1 MTLYELCR
9 KDVIDLGT
17 GANLGRVDD
26 LVFTEDDAKVTHL
39 ILYGRLKL
47 FGLLGREE
55 DVRIAWQ
62 DIRKIGSD
70 VLLVETKAVPVQKEK
85 KPLAFLRG

>member
-1 MTLYELCR
+1 MTLEELCR

-26 LVFTEDDAKVTHL
+26 LVFTEENAQVTHL

-55 DVRIAWQ
+55 DVRIPWQ
-62 DIRKIGSD
+62 DIRKVGSD
-70 VLLVETKAVPVQKEK
+70 VLLVETKVAPPKKEK
-85 KPLAFLRG
+85 KPLAFLHG